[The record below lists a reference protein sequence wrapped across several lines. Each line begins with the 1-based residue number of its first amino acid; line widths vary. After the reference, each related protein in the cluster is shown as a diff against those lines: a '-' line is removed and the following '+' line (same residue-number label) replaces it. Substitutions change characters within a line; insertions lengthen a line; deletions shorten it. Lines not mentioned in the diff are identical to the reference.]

1 MIFSSNTSPLQRAVI
16 MLLIYAFV
24 WYFGGSARQLM
35 YPVIW
40 LVAFLHE
47 TGHALGALFSGGE
60 VLSLQVNPDGSGLT
74 TTRGGSVGL
83 IIMGGYVGSALLGN
97 LLFYI
102 GARKRRMAQ
111 TALLALAG
119 LMLFSILKWPGGP
132 LSTLLLLV
140 YAAVLFFI
148 ALRTNWDQNVVMFF
162 GMASVLYV
170 IQDFRVGPGSDLK
183 AYEQHIGIFPAQIW
197 MYVWLGIVLLI
208 TWQNLRQTFGTQA
221 LQNVFLRNRN
231 RRP

>member
-1 MIFSSNTSPLQRAVI
+1 

>member
-221 LQNVFLRNRN
+221 LQNVFLRSRN